1 MIDGTGD
8 WRCVGVLVYSGPY
21 PQNNGMDWE
30 GRSAKHDLS
39 RLGGH
44 DGNHVDLLVYILA
57 AILMMT
63 CES

>member
-1 MIDGTGD
+1 MYT
-8 WRCVGVLVYSGPY
+8 GPY

-39 RLGGH
+39 CLGGH
-44 DGNHVDLLVYILA
+44 DGNHADLLVYILA
-57 AILMMT
+57 ASLIMT